1 MGKLALVFS
10 VIAILLSVADRVVV
24 WITPEQPKRI
34 VAERLVDSAASLMG
48 QGKES
53 SVYVKLHNVFRY
65 GTLLLAFF
73 ALAFLGIGFGTG
85 SLGNTSPLD
94 VGCFVV
100 IATMTTFALYFFAV
114 VAAGGYIF
122 YKKNGA

>member
-1 MGKLALVFS
+1 MGKLELVFS

-34 VAERLVDSAASLMG
+34 VAASLMG